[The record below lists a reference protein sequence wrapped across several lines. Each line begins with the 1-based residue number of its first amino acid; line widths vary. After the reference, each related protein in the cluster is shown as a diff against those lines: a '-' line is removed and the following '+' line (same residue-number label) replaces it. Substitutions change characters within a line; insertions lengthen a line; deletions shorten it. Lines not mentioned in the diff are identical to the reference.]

1 MVPALEGGYAMLKT
15 SLIAAFAAVAMLSPA
30 YAASD
35 ECTDAHMQQMKGMI
49 AEMTDEAKKKEA
61 TMHLEMSEAEM
72 KKGNEAGCMEHMDMA
87 HKAMGL

>member
-1 MVPALEGGYAMLKT
+1 MVRALEGGYAMLKT
-15 SLIAAFAAVAMLSPA
+15 SLIAAFAAVA
-30 YAASD
+30 
-35 ECTDAHMQQMKGMI
+35 MQQMKGMI